1 MILLVT
7 NARDL
12 TTDYIVLELQRRAL
26 PFIRLN
32 TERLPAA
39 LVRFGMASNDD
50 WEIRLGDDH
59 IQGRLITAAYF
70 RRPGAPEV
78 DPDVT
83 DSGERGYCEAEWAAL
98 LKSLYLRLEGRWLNS
113 PSVIGLA
120 EDKPR
125 QLVLAHQLGFATPQA
140 VVTNDAAVLETF
152 VSEGRSVAKPLRE
165 ALLEGS
171 EERVIFTSR
180 VERATAREARAIASA
195 PIILQREVLKHAD
208 IRVTVVGDRVF
219 AARIHSQVDTESEV
233 DWRRGNSAALRH
245 EAFELPGDISELC
258 VQMVRDLGL
267 VYGAID
273 LIEDEHNAFW
283 FLECNP
289 NGQWAWIEQRTE
301 LPLADAIV
309 DWLEVDRR

>member
-32 TERLPAA
+32 TERLPDA

-50 WEIRLGDDH
+50 WEIQLGGDRIEGH
-59 IQGRLITAAYF
+59 QVTAAYF
-70 RRPGAPEV
+70 RRPGSPEV
-78 DPDVT
+78 DPGLSDE
-83 DSGERGYCEAEWAAL
+83 GERAYCEAEWAAL

-113 PSVIGLA
+113 PSAIGLA

-125 QLVLAHQLGFATPQA
+125 QLVLAQQIGFEAPQA
-140 VVTNDAAVLETF
+140 VVTNAAAVLETF
-152 VSEGRSVAKPLRE
+152 VGSGPSVAKPLRE

-180 VERATAREARAIASA
+180 IERATSREARAIATA
-195 PIILQREVLKHAD
+195 PLILQREVLKRAD
-208 IRVTVVGDRVF
+208 IRVTVVGENVF
-219 AARIHSQVDTESEV
+219 SARIHSQVDADSEV
-233 DWRRGNSAALRH
+233 DWRRGNSAALYH
-245 EAFELPGDISELC
+245 EAFDLPEELAGRC
-258 VQMVRDLGL
+258 VQMVSDLGL
-267 VYGAID
+267 TYGAID
-273 LIEDEHNAFW
+273 LIEDEQGVFW

-289 NGQWAWIEQRTE
+289 NGQWAWIEQRTQ
-301 LPLADAIV
+301 LPIASAIV
-309 DWLEVDRR
+309 DWLSVDRR